1 MLLANVIDWPVGSRM
16 TGLSGTPQGAGPGL
30 DGVVSLLL
38 VDLPEGQ
45 QGNVEESMAHA
56 FLPFAGTSIH
66 GAYPDGSEWMLLA
79 QIGVVGPS
87 IGFPSADHAVTTFRG
102 HIDRYLHLNPAAD
115 IVRETLL
122 DRAGIQVGY
131 RSRGIPE
138 RATADWGL
146 DELLAAMVCEMC
158 AVDLDAVVAGRDSG
172 CTFPDMDHLCTGNGF
187 TDVFAQW
194 ARGLLFRTPDDY
206 EGEYDDYEDDED
218 EDEAED
224 DETNPGDEEVRTLIA
239 PRHFRRPPVDLG
251 PDDTAFDDGLPD
263 DAETTMGETGEVIEI
278 PGPGADLPE
287 IMRFALSYNAY
298 QRFDGPLG
306 TFANGAKGMWVNLG
320 QMPWDLDSLRAALF
334 FEQRRLHHLGTS
346 PSDTDRNYLQA
357 LVQAIRNKAGDFL
370 PGPSDPLP

>member
-1 MLLANVIDWPVGSRM
+1 MLLANVIDWPAGSRL
-16 TGLSGTPQGAGPGL
+16 TGLSGTPQGVGPGL
-30 DGVVSLLL
+30 GGVVSLHL

-79 QIGVVGPS
+79 QIGVVGPG
-87 IGFPSADHAVTTFRG
+87 IGFPSVGDAVATFRR
-102 HIDRYLHLNPAAD
+102 HIERYLHVNPAAD
-115 IVRETLL
+115 IVREALL
-122 DRAGIQVGY
+122 DRAGIQVAY
-131 RSRGIPE
+131 RSRGIPDH
-138 RATADWGL
+138 ATVDWGL
-146 DELLAAMVCEMC
+146 DELLTAMVCEMC

-194 ARGLLFRTPDDY
+194 ARGLLFRTPEDAENED
-206 EGEYDDYEDDED
+206 DDYEDDED
-218 EDEAED
+218 DAED

-239 PRHFRRPPVDLG
+239 PRHFRRPPADPSSDGTV
-251 PDDTAFDDGLPD
+251 FDDEPSD
-263 DAETTMGETGEVIEI
+263 DAEHMTSEMGEVIEI
-278 PGPGADLPE
+278 PRPGADLRE
-287 IMRFALSYNAY
+287 IMRFALTYNAY

-334 FEQRRLHHLGTS
+334 FEQRRLQHLGTM